1 MGFNL
6 LWLFINPNKS
16 FFFFKCAC
24 LVIKISFRKW
34 TNFNFFFGNIFG
46 EIENAHSL
54 VFTDIF
60 NAKNAVKA
68 KKKNGSMN
76 PIVNM
81 QLVKEHE

>member
-6 LWLFINPNKS
+6 RWLFINPNKS
-16 FFFFKCAC
+16 VSFTCAC
-24 LVIKISFRKW
+24 LVIKISLRKW

-68 KKKNGSMN
+68 KKRINESYSKHAISERTRG
-76 PIVNM
+76 
-81 QLVKEHE
+81 E

>member
-16 FFFFKCAC
+16 VFFYMCVPC
-24 LVIKISFRKW
+24 H
-34 TNFNFFFGNIFG
+34 FNFFFGNIFG

-54 VFTDIF
+54 VFTVIF

-68 KKKNGSMN
+68 KKKKPGSMN

-81 QLVKEHE
+81 QLVKEHEWNDS